1 MGMDIS
7 GKKPRTEVG
16 EYVRF
21 NVWHWRPLWTFCEFL
36 APALTDLVQYGH
48 SNDGDGLDDE
58 RSVELGRLLETA
70 LSNGVAVNYTEER
83 DAKLTSMPDE
93 ACDICKGTGRRED
106 AVLIGPCNGCSGSGQ
121 VRPWAT
127 WYRLAPEDITEFAAF
142 LKDCGGFEI
151 W

>member
-1 MGMDIS
+1 MDIS
-7 GKKPRTEVG
+7 GKKPRGEVG

-21 NVWHWRPLWTFCEFL
+21 NVWHWKPLWEFCEFL
-36 APALTDLVQYGH
+36 GPDLTKLVQYGH
-48 SNDGDGLDDE
+48 SNDGDGLNDE

-83 DAKLTSMPDE
+83 DAKLASMPDE
-93 ACDICKGTGRRED
+93 TCDLCKGTGRRD
-106 AVLIGPCNGCSGSGQ
+106 DVYVVGPCNGCRGSGQ